1 MKMIHT
7 TLNEMGRINM
17 QQSHRVIQAAQEAR
31 LRSKTRTA
39 RAFNHVGGN
48 IQAQINRHSQG

>member
-1 MKMIHT
+1 MIRT

-31 LRSKTRTA
+31 LRSQARTA

-48 IQAQINRHSQG
+48 IQEQINRRSQG